1 MAHKTLTFL
10 LAGGVLIGLMG
21 GEATATMQA
30 LNQETVIIGGAQSGL
45 NGYYRTPVNQYQSP
59 HASAPGL
66 YPYTARAQKDSR
78 PATLYYPPTS
88 YPRSLMTVAGFAS
101 SAQPML
107 TERTRA
113 PHPQTT
119 NSPAGAPRSSLMP
132 RSSFIGEGG
141 QQQAMRKKPATPQA
155 PQANE
160 SITPVAPN
168 TPAAQLP
175 AAQPTAPVRPEPI
188 ASIEPPAPPQPVAT
202 SPAPPQPVTPVAPVT
217 PAETAQETAT
227 PQATALSPVTTG
239 ASGIITLAPPP
250 TLEASLP
257 PTDAPT
263 ESDPTTFEIVF
274 DAQSFALDDA
284 DIAQLD
290 RLAAAMSADEGLNI
304 QLLAYAK
311 GSDDQAS
318 QARRLSLSRALAVR
332 GILMERGIRSTRMQ
346 VRALG
351 NKTTSGNPD
360 RVNIMPR
367 P

>member
-1 MAHKTLTFL
+1 MAHKTLTLL
-10 LAGGVLIGLMG
+10 LAGTAVVGLMG
-21 GEATATMQA
+21 QEATATAQG
-30 LNQETVIIGGAQSGL
+30 LNQETIVIGGAQSGL

-59 HASAPGL
+59 HASAPGF

-107 TERTRA
+107 TQRTVA
-113 PHPQTT
+113 PYPQIT
-119 NSPAGAPRSSLMP
+119 NTPAGAPV
-132 RSSFIGEGG
+132 SSFIIGDG
-141 QQQAMRKKPATPQA
+141 QQQAMVSGQKSEPRQPTQSTPQKA
-155 PQANE
+155 PQPDTQ
-160 SITPVAPN
+160 SVTPQPV
-168 TPAAQLP
+168 TPAVP
-175 AAQPTAPVRPEPI
+175 DTTVVEPIPVRPQ
-188 ASIEPPAPPQPVAT
+188 ALATTEPPAPPQPIA
-202 SPAPPQPVTPVAPVT
+202 PVTPVQPVEPT
-217 PAETAQETAT
+217 QS
-227 PQATALSPVTTG
+227 TALPPVATG

-250 TLEASLP
+250 RQEASLP
-257 PTDAPT
+257 PTEHD
-263 ESDPTTFEIVF
+263 SDPTTLEIVF
-274 DAQSFALDDA
+274 DAQSFALNDA
-284 DIAQLD
+284 NIAQLD
-290 RLAAAMSADEGLNI
+290 RLAAAMTADDGLNI

-360 RVNIMPR
+360 RVNIIPR
-367 P
+367 Q

>member
-1 MAHKTLTFL
+1 MTHKTLTFL

-101 SAQPML
+101 SAQPIL

-141 QQQAMRKKPATPQA
+141 QQQAMAQHRKKPAAPKA
-155 PQANE
+155 PQASK
-160 SITPVAPN
+160 SIAPVAPN
-168 TPAAQLP
+168 TP
-175 AAQPTAPVRPEPI
+175 AAQPTAPVRPESV

-202 SPAPPQPVTPVAPVT
+202 SPAPPQPVTAVAPVT
-217 PAETAQETAT
+217 PAETAT

-290 RLAAAMSADEGLNI
+290 RLAAAMSADDGLNI